1 MNTSIH
7 NAALLVCL
15 VAAFAGTVAE
25 GQMARPRIAPVA
37 ETAWTEAQRAAAAQF
52 APGGSIGNDLRTWL
66 NHPPLVAGV
75 MPFVRYI
82 SEQSG
87 LTPRHRELLILR
99 TAWLSRSEY
108 VWAHHAAAARKAGMS
123 SDEIRRV
130 AEGPQSAGW
139 SALEGALL
147 RAADELHENSFIN
160 DAIWKVLTSHYDTPR
175 VIDAVFTVTEFTML
189 AGAYNSIGVQLEP
202 GITNRLPDM
211 PVALN
216 VPQRE
221 PPLTTARVTPL
232 EASEWTPEVRA
243 MLDPQGSGR
252 TPIAIYRTI
261 ARNPKLYPPRQLL
274 SEYIRLHAT
283 LAARER
289 ELLILRMGWL
299 ARSEYE
305 WAQHVRQ
312 GRNAGLDTV
321 KIAIGPTA
329 PGWSDIDV
337 ALLKATD
344 ELYYDDKI
352 SDATWNTLA
361 TRFSPQE
368 LMDALITAGGYRMV
382 SMALNTLGVQLE
394 PGNERFPVIR
404 N

>member
-7 NAALLVCL
+7 KAALQVCL
-15 VAAFAGTVAE
+15 GIAFAGAVA
-25 GQMARPRIAPVA
+25 QAQPSAPRIAPLP
-37 ETAWTEAQRAAAAQF
+37 ESAWTEAQRAAATQF
-52 APGGSIGNDLRTWL
+52 APGGAGNDLKTWL

-75 MPFVRYI
+75 MPFARYI
-82 SEQSG
+82 SEQSL
-87 LTPRHRELLILR
+87 LTARHRELLILR
-99 TAWLSRSEY
+99 TAWLCRSEY
-108 VWAHHAAAARKAGMS
+108 VWAHHAAAARKAGVTA
-123 SDEIRRV
+123 DEIRRV
-130 AEGPQSAGW
+130 AQGPQATGW
-139 SALEGALL
+139 SALESALL

-160 DAIWKVLTSHYDTPR
+160 DATWKVLASHYDTAR

-189 AGAYNSIGVQLEP
+189 AGAYNSLGVQLEP
-202 GITNRLPDM
+202 GISDRLPDV
-211 PVALN
+211 PVTIN

-221 PPLTTARVTPL
+221 PPLATARVTPL
-232 EASEWTPEVRA
+232 EPSEWTPDVRA

-283 LAARER
+283 LATRER

-299 ARSEYE
+299 AKSEYE

-312 GRNAGLDTV
+312 GRGAGLDTV

-329 PGWSDIDV
+329 PGWSEIDV

-344 ELYYDDKI
+344 ELYHDDKV
-352 SDATWNTLA
+352 SDATWKTLA

-394 PGNERFPVIR
+394 PGNERFPVIK